1 MDLHPLVVVMMVT
14 GTRDHRRTAR
24 VRRIHKY
31 IGMAPCVFLIK
42 IKQTKIQNM

>member
-31 IGMAPCVFLIK
+31 KNGALRFFN
-42 IKQTKIQNM
+42 QN